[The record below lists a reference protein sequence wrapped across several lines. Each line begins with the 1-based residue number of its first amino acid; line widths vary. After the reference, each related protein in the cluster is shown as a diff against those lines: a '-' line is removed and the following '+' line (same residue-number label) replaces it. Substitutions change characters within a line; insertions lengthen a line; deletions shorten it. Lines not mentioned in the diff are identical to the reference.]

1 MSNNAGKKPTYL
13 ISICHAIA
21 KDMQDYITI
30 GGDEAYDC
38 KDYNL
43 PEPKLAT
50 DVVYVIGYLQG
61 YLAKCET
68 ATITDLLNDY
78 IKQLTLYSNAIMD
91 VQ

>member
-1 MSNNAGKKPTYL
+1 MSNNTGKKPTYL
-13 ISICHAIA
+13 ISICQAIA

-30 GGDEAYDC
+30 GGDEEYDC

-43 PEPKLAT
+43 PEPQTAT
-50 DVVYVIGYLQG
+50 DVIYVLGYLQG

-68 ATITDLLNDY
+68 KTVTEMLKDY
-78 IKQLTLYSNAIMD
+78 IKQLELYSNAILD

>member
-1 MSNNAGKKPTYL
+1 MTNNTGKKPTYL

-21 KDMQDYITI
+21 KDMQDYIAI

-43 PEPKLAT
+43 TQPQIAT
-50 DVVYVIGYLQG
+50 DVTYVIGYLQG

-68 ATITDLLNDY
+68 TTITDLLNDY
-78 IKQLTLYSNAIMD
+78 IKQLTLYSNAILD

>member
-1 MSNNAGKKPTYL
+1 MSNNSGKKPTYL
-13 ISICHAIA
+13 ISICQAIA

-30 GGDEAYDC
+30 GGDEEYDC

-43 PEPKLAT
+43 PEPQTAT
-50 DVVYVIGYLQG
+50 DVIYVLGYLQG

-68 ATITDLLNDY
+68 KTVTEMLKDY
-78 IKQLTLYSNAIMD
+78 IKQLELYSNAILD